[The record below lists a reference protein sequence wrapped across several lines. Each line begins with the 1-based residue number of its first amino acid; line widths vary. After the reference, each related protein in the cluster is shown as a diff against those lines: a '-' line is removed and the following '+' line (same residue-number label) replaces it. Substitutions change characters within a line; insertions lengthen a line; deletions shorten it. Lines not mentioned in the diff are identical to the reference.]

1 MARTPTKITK
11 RDIDKDLYL
20 EIVNEASNETNIQ
33 KLLDEYVR
41 KDEGISE
48 WQIPTKYRQNI
59 TKRLNELDTGIQ
71 DIKGDT
77 TQKTWNED
85 ILKRVQTLEKKE
97 GLATDDDGKTSPVI
111 GTQVAANTSGI
122 SKNTKQIT
130 VLEGRIKELEQKH
143 NDDKTSL
150 LTEND
155 KIKNDVNHQ
164 LKSANDR
171 MTSIETSMASKR
183 ERGEL
188 IKEDDLDESVKK
200 NIRAVLNIGD
210 STIEALDNLDSV
222 IQRIDGIE
230 QNVNAGKAQISD
242 ATTSF
247 KSEKATLEASFTG
260 QIEAVRTAEQ
270 NDIKGI
276 QTALDNYKSENDT
289 KVLSLTDQV
298 TAMNTLVTAKDYRI
312 DSINDKVESI
322 AVDQKNNAVNIAGCE
337 DRIEELGTSVNIQK
351 QSLDTTYKSITKS
364 LEKAQMFPQIKKGK
378 LLAVSDSDGSLMGHD
393 IVCQIYAPYDNGTL
407 KNYLQQR
414 VSPIY
419 DVMKD
424 RMFVDLTTKKGS
436 EDDTPATPSDTPT
449 DPASTTEPSG
459 STDTPSTGDAGTT
472 TPGSGDSTTT
482 SGSDAG
488 TTAGDSGATTAATEG
503 ESTSSESAA
512 DTTPADSSTDTS
524 ASDSDK
530 ASDSSA
536 AGDASK
542 TEDTKSEDA
551 KSADASSGEETK
563 SDDAKADDGSATDKK
578 DTDTGSDDQKK
589 TDTPADP
596 ADPAEDPAAKAE
608 EEEILKL
615 AKGYQIIE
623 NFSSAPENRNMFL
636 LDKDHHSLFAYIDEK
651 GDFQEFGAYS
661 ASNVPGL
668 IILNAGS
675 AASFYRNSA
684 AARPPVH
691 VLVKDTNEN
700 SVSYG
705 KWINSEG
712 VVTVGYDD
720 SSYTIYNNS
729 ASTQEMRVIEG

>member
-230 QNVNAGKAQISD
+230 QNVNASKTQISD

-270 NDIKGI
+270 NDIKSL
-276 QTALDNYKSENDT
+276 QSSLDDYKSENDT

-351 QSLDTTYKSITKS
+351 QSLDTTYKNITKS

-393 IVCQIYAPYDNGTL
+393 IVCQTYAPYDNGTL

-424 RMFVDLTTKKGS
+424 RMFVDLTTKKDS

-512 DTTPADSSTDTS
+512 DTTPADSSTDTG

-536 AGDASK
+536 ASDASK
-542 TEDTKSEDA
+542 SEDTKSEDA